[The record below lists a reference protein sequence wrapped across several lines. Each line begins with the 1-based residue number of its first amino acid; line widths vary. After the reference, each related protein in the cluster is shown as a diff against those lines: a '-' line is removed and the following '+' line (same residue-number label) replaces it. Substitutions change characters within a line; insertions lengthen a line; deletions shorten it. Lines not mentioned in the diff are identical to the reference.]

1 LRTFDIVEKKPKV
14 LMVDK
19 WRRTVSEKVLREMAA
34 EEAKTE
40 TGLWN
45 QEEE

>member
-1 LRTFDIVEKKPKV
+1 LRPFDSAEKKPKV
-14 LMVDK
+14 LKFDK
-19 WRRTVSEKVLREMAA
+19 WRRTVSEKVFRAMAA
-34 EEAKTE
+34 GDAKTE